1 MQTAYSHWQ
10 WQIKS
15 ARAVSIGLLLWK
27 GIRNSVLSSA
37 IFTFQEKYRGQKSA
51 KPFQLAESMKKL
63 KVKKPKIETLL
74 DAYRTTKYPL
84 IHGNNC
90 CIILYNNEIKES
102 NTNILLY
109 LLAG

>member
-1 MQTAYSHWQ
+1 MGVDNRGVNIHGSLCTP
-10 WQIKS
+10 IKS
-15 ARAVSIGLLLWK
+15 TS
-27 GIRNSVLSSA
+27 
-37 IFTFQEKYRGQKSA
+37 
-51 KPFQLAESMKKL
+51 KL